1 MSHAMFHHVA
11 EQTSALSALETSTI
25 ISEASISGSRSLV
38 SLAPLLT
45 APDMLVLEVVYLTNV
60 RGLSDVVRGSR
71 TDRHQYVEVSDMR
84 ETYVCHLA
92 VCCVV

>member
-1 MSHAMFHHVA
+1 MILGGNVCFNDC
-11 EQTSALSALETSTI
+11 I
-25 ISEASISGSRSLV
+25 RSGEFLC
-38 SLAPLLT
+38 
-45 APDMLVLEVVYLTNV
+45 PDMLVLEVVYLTNV

>member
-1 MSHAMFHHVA
+1 M
-11 EQTSALSALETSTI
+11 
-25 ISEASISGSRSLV
+25 

-45 APDMLVLEVVYLTNV
+45 ASDILVLEAMYLSYV
-60 RGLSDVVRGSR
+60 RGLSDVVRGSK
-71 TDRHQYVEVSDMR
+71 TDRCQYVEVSDMR